1 MILQDSS
8 GIPEKDAPKDP
19 GDHRAAEVQ
28 RLSNLGSRPA
38 IRGARHLLLR
48 VPRQPFAN
56 PSGLSRPPPRP
67 ARRAVP
73 AGQHSCHDLAST
85 PGYRQGT
92 LTVVIRVPL
101 SHLATESS
109 AMLQLLL
116 VLLGR
121 MRRGAPHVRGSGLP
135 LMSLAVVVVG
145 CASPSL
151 LPEVQAVAI
160 QDRDRALALHA
171 DAIHAAISQSAKV
184 GALVFLDAKDSHL
197 VVLPGESPA
206 DAWARYTMLP
216 ENGTGRV
223 SMPPV
228 LTFVHRADVPK
239 APETIPRSALQQQ
252 AQLRDA
258 WRRIEERLSIVQSEL
273 AESKREADA
282 SLTGA
287 RADMQAALSS
297 LAEDLAAVR
306 KFMLQTAQLGSL
318 NHELNVETETG
329 LRKVAT
335 ASQELSASSARLEE
349 IMRELPERL
358 AGQLKELANR
368 LDTIQGKVSSL
379 K

>member
-1 MILQDSS
+1 
-8 GIPEKDAPKDP
+8 
-19 GDHRAAEVQ
+19 
-28 RLSNLGSRPA
+28 
-38 IRGARHLLLR
+38 
-48 VPRQPFAN
+48 
-56 PSGLSRPPPRP
+56 
-67 ARRAVP
+67 
-73 AGQHSCHDLAST
+73 
-85 PGYRQGT
+85 
-92 LTVVIRVPL
+92 
-101 SHLATESS
+101 
-109 AMLQLLL
+109 MLQLLL

-121 MRRGAPHVRGSGLP
+121 MRRGVPHVRGSGLP

-151 LPEVQAVAI
+151 LPDVQAVAI

-171 DAIHAAISQSAKV
+171 DAIHAAISQSGKM
-184 GALVFLDAKDSHL
+184 GALVFLDATDSHL

-206 DAWARYTMLP
+206 DAWARYR
-216 ENGTGRV
+216 RV

-239 APETIPRSALQQQ
+239 APETIPRSVPQQQ

-287 RADMQAALSS
+287 RADMYAALSS

-318 NHELNVETETG
+318 DHELNVETETG
-329 LRKVAT
+329 LRKGAT

-368 LDTIQGKVSSL
+368 LDTIQGKVSRL

>member
-1 MILQDSS
+1 
-8 GIPEKDAPKDP
+8 
-19 GDHRAAEVQ
+19 
-28 RLSNLGSRPA
+28 
-38 IRGARHLLLR
+38 
-48 VPRQPFAN
+48 
-56 PSGLSRPPPRP
+56 
-67 ARRAVP
+67 
-73 AGQHSCHDLAST
+73 
-85 PGYRQGT
+85 
-92 LTVVIRVPL
+92 
-101 SHLATESS
+101 
-109 AMLQLLL
+109 MLQLLL

-121 MRRGAPHVRGSGLP
+121 MRRGVPHVRGSGLP

-151 LPEVQAVAI
+151 LPDVQAVAI

-171 DAIHAAISQSAKV
+171 DAIHAAISQSGKM
-184 GALVFLDAKDSHL
+184 GALVFLDATDSHL

-206 DAWARYTMLP
+206 DAWARYR
-216 ENGTGRV
+216 RV

-239 APETIPRSALQQQ
+239 APETIPRSVLQQQ

-287 RADMQAALSS
+287 RADMYAALSS

-318 NHELNVETETG
+318 DHELNVETETG
-329 LRKVAT
+329 LRKGAT

-368 LDTIQGKVSSL
+368 LDTIQGKVSRL